1 MKRTHGFFA
10 ACGVLLLAAGAALSW
25 WASRGYTEKQYLVDA
40 GSCRLELTMLEKS
53 SMTPEADSV
62 VLFHGLA
69 ANRKIMEN
77 LARVFAEMGVRVFIP
92 DLPGHGGSKGPFTPQ
107 RAEECSL
114 SLLRGLAARGM
125 IAPEHTLLVGHSM
138 GGAIALRI
146 APKFRPAGVIA
157 ISPAPMVAAHGVAPE
172 NLIYHD
178 PPSLGPNTL
187 ILAAQIEPKGLL
199 ANAEDL
205 AATRQDGTVRFK
217 LIPWNTH
224 VGVLFS
230 KTVAREC
237 QDWARKVF
245 HRTETTGHLPSE
257 ANVLGGVLGI
267 GGIVFLVVP
276 FLLEMFGKEKI
287 QQKEVDTGP
296 RKTEEMPKGLPS
308 TLRAGLEYAAV
319 SIVVMVLLKY
329 WVPLRFIRLFQGDY
343 LASFFLIVGVV
354 LIWFHWNLVKT
365 GVRVKIGVLFS
376 GVVAGIILHLLVT
389 GWFAL
394 TITGSWLTAERWLR
408 FPVFFIAALVFLYAL
423 ELVLGPAEE
432 EHAARRVVLSL
443 LYLGIAWAVLAAGA
457 FHLHTGQ
464 IMVVLLA
471 PFLVL
476 FSIFLRMGM
485 QVVRRLS
492 ASPAVAAVFGAILL
506 AGLCL
511 VLFPVS

>member
-1 MKRTHGFFA
+1 MKRTHGIFA
-10 ACGVLLLAAGAALSW
+10 ACGVLLLAVGAALTW

-53 SMTPEADSV
+53 SMTPESDAV

-125 IAPEHTLLVGHSM
+125 IDPEHTILLGHSM

-172 NLIYHD
+172 NLLYRD
-178 PPSLGPNTL
+178 PPPLGPNTL
-187 ILAAQIEPKGLL
+187 ILASQIEPKGLR

-205 AATRQDGTVRFK
+205 AATRQDGSVRFK

-230 KTVAREC
+230 RTVASDC
-237 QDWARKVF
+237 QDWAKRVF
-245 HRTETTGHLPSE
+245 HRTETRGHLPSE
-257 ANVLGGVLGI
+257 ANIAGGVLGI
-267 GGIVFLVVP
+267 AGVLLLAVP
-276 FLLEMFGKEKI
+276 FLWEMFGEEKI
-287 QQKEVDTGP
+287 KRKEVDAAP
-296 RKTEEMPKGLPS
+296 RKREERPTGLPT
-308 TLRAGLEYAAV
+308 TLRAALEYAAV
-319 SIVVMVLLKY
+319 SIAMMLLLKY
-329 WVPLRFIRLFQGDY
+329 WVPLRFIRLFEGDY

-365 GVRVKIGVLFS
+365 GARAKVGVLFS
-376 GVVAGIILHLLVT
+376 AVVAGIILHLLVT

-394 TITGSWLTAERWLR
+394 TVTGSWLTAERWLR
-408 FPVFFIAALVFLYAL
+408 FPLFFLAALVFLYAL
-423 ELVLGPAEE
+423 ELGLGPAEE
-432 EHAARRVVLSL
+432 HHPARRVLLSL
-443 LYLGIAWAVLAAGA
+443 FYLGIAWAVLAAGV
-457 FHLHTGQ
+457 FYLHSGQ
-464 IMVVLLA
+464 IMLVLLA
-471 PFLVL
+471 PFFVL

-485 QVVRRLS
+485 QLVRRLS
-492 ASPAVAAVFGAILL
+492 ASPAAAAVFGAILL

>member
-1 MKRTHGFFA
+1 MKRAHGLFA
-10 ACGVLLLAAGAALSW
+10 GCGVLLLAAGAALSW
-25 WASRGYTEKQYLVDA
+25 WASRGYSEKQYVVDA
-40 GSCRLELTMLEKS
+40 GTCRLELTMLEKS
-53 SMTPEADSV
+53 STMPEADSV

-77 LARVFAEMGVRVFIP
+77 LARVFAEMGVRVFVP

-125 IAPEHTLLVGHSM
+125 IDPEHTLLVGHSM

-172 NLIYHD
+172 NLLYRD
-178 PPSLGPNTL
+178 PPPLLPNTL
-187 ILAAQIEPKGLL
+187 ILASQIEPRGLR

-237 QDWARKVF
+237 QDWAKGVF
-245 HRTETTGHLPSE
+245 HRTETAGHLPSE

-267 GGIVFLVVP
+267 AGIVLLAVP
-276 FLLEMFGKEKI
+276 FLWEMFGKEKI
-287 QQKEVDTGP
+287 KEKEVDAAP
-296 RKTEEMPKGLPS
+296 RKVEETPKELPS
-308 TLRAGLEYAAV
+308 VLRAGLEYAGV
-319 SIVVMVLLKY
+319 SIAVMLLLKY
-329 WVPLRFIRLFQGDY
+329 WVPLRFIRLFEGDY

-365 GVRVKIGVLFS
+365 GARAKAGLLLS
-376 GVVAGIILHLLVT
+376 PAVAGIILHLLVT

-394 TITGSWLTAERWLR
+394 TVTGSWLTAERWLR
-408 FPVFFIAALVFLYAL
+408 FPVFFVAAFVFLYAL

-432 EHAARRVVLSL
+432 KHGARRVMLSL
-443 LYLGIAWAVLAAGA
+443 FYLGMAWAVLAAGA
-457 FHLHTGQ
+457 FYFHSGQ

-476 FSIFLRMGM
+476 FSIFLRMGA
-485 QVVRRLS
+485 QLVRRLS
-492 ASPAVAAVFGAILL
+492 TSPAVAAVFGAILL